1 MYDVALLDFDG
12 YICKAYY
19 ATISKGSTD
28 FDEMLALLEE
38 LVGLNNVKESIK
50 KIKELQSLCT
60 HKNIDN
66 NFARN
71 EKGYCIYCG
80 AMIDDCN

>member
-1 MYDVALLDFDG
+1 MTNLDVKREIEQLRDEIDFN
-12 YICKAYY
+12 
-19 ATISKGSTD
+19 TFT
-28 FDEMLALLEE
+28 
-38 LVGLNNVKESIK
+38 LNKKNKESIK

-66 NFARN
+66 NFACN

>member
-1 MYDVALLDFDG
+1 MTNLDVKREIEQLKNEIDFN
-12 YICKAYY
+12 
-19 ATISKGSTD
+19 TFT
-28 FDEMLALLEE
+28 
-38 LVGLNNVKESIK
+38 LNKKNKESIK

-80 AMIDDCN
+80 AMINDCN

>member
-1 MYDVALLDFDG
+1 MTNLDVKREIEQLKNEIDF
-12 YICKAYY
+12 
-19 ATISKGSTD
+19 ST
-28 FDEMLALLEE
+28 FT
-38 LVGLNNVKESIK
+38 LNKKNKESIK

-71 EKGYCIYCG
+71 EKGCCIYCG

>member
-38 LVGLNNVKESIK
+38 LVESAKSKVEEDAIIK
-50 KIKELQSLCT
+50 YYISGHTYK
-60 HKNIDN
+60 
-66 NFARN
+66 
-71 EKGYCIYCG
+71 
-80 AMIDDCN
+80 